1 MGVILEVKDLK
12 LGFSKK
18 PVLEGVSFNINKG
31 EVFSLVGESGEG
43 KTLLCLSLTKL
54 LPRNTY
60 YSGEVNFYLSDK
72 KINLLNLSGEELR
85 KFRGTKISY
94 IFQESLASL
103 NPFLRIGYQIEEVL
117 IYHKKFSKK
126 PAYLKSLEL
135 LKSVGFR
142 NPQRVYLSFPHQISG
157 GEAQRAMIAMAL
169 ASEPCLLIC
178 DEPTSNLDLTV
189 QLQILKL
196 LKTKQEELGFSIL
209 FVTHDLSLV
218 EKFSKKLAILHRGRI
233 IEEGETENIFRN
245 PQTEYTRQLL
255 NSVFKL

>member
-1 MGVILEVKDLK
+1 MGVILEVKDLR

-43 KTLLCLSLTKL
+43 KTLLCLSFTKL
-54 LPRNTY
+54 LPKDAY

-85 KFRGTKISY
+85 KIRGTKISY

-103 NPFLRIGYQIEEVL
+103 NPFLRIGYQIDEVL

-135 LKSVGFR
+135 LKSVGFK
-142 NPQRVYLSFPHQISG
+142 NPQRIYLSFPHQISG
-157 GEAQRAMIAMAL
+157 GEAQRVMIAMAL

-196 LKTKQEELGFSIL
+196 LKAKQEELGFSIL